1 LILTGLTDVQPKKTT
16 ESTGRLSIKFWKESG
31 AIKCVTSS
39 ISMLQVHDFRG
50 DRIELAFLKFF
61 IESAQMLKVLVIVY
75 ANGCF
80 SSSDEAN
87 SKVKALFAGRRATQS
102 CKVMVCESRYS
113 EGGSHWH
120 FEEGSD
126 FSFDDP
132 FGSIGCSSFGLSQW
146 SV

>member
-1 LILTGLTDVQPKKTT
+1 MQSKKTT

-39 ISMLQVHDFRG
+39 INMLSVHDFRG
-50 DRIELAFLKFF
+50 ERSELAFLKFF

-80 SSSDEAN
+80 SSRGEAS
-87 SKVKALFAGRRATQS
+87 SKVKALFAGRRATQC
-102 CKVMVCESRYS
+102 CKVAVCESRHP
-113 EGGSHWH
+113 EGGSNWN
-120 FEEGSD
+120 FEQGSD
-126 FSFDDP
+126 FSFEDA
-132 FGSIGCSSFGLSQW
+132 FGIIGCSSFGLSQW